1 MQTTVGPHA
10 TGSNFDL
17 LFSTPVT
24 GVEQLVSI
32 SDGSVNTGEG
42 AAITISA
49 ILPDDSLVQLF
60 SSPLSSPFF
69 RNITLSSATGNSFS
83 PFSTPQTVKGLHFG
97 STGNQLATFTFSA
110 ATVLTFAVVPEPAA
124 AIMMLLG
131 CVLLAVRRRRM
142 TA

>member
-1 MQTTVGPHA
+1 MKANYRAAASAGLLLSACANVGHAATTVQTTVGPHA

-69 RNITLSSATGNSFS
+69 RNITL
-83 PFSTPQTVKGLHFG
+83 
-97 STGNQLATFTFSA
+97 
-110 ATVLTFAVVPEPAA
+110 
-124 AIMMLLG
+124 
-131 CVLLAVRRRRM
+131 
-142 TA
+142 